1 VPLLTVS
8 VSFSRAVPEI
18 VGGLFR
24 DGGPASGDAWTTP
37 VGSEL
42 KLAVPSAFVAIT
54 RERIVWPTSAAVSTY
69 VLRVSPE
76 IVSHLTPLVP
86 PPDVSQ
92 RSQR

>member
-1 VPLLTVS
+1 V
-8 VSFSRAVPEI
+8 AD
-18 VGGLFR
+18 VGRGEEVRVLGR
-24 DGGPASGDAWTTP
+24 TGDVGTGGPASGDAWTTP